1 MGIMEFFTKKR
12 ILFILMFAILA
23 FMGDRINYSQLLGM
37 DKQYFT
43 FFQFFGPLPA
53 AFLGPFVGILAVSIA
68 QIANFFLLGKTFE
81 IVNIIRLT
89 PMLFAAYY
97 FGTTGRNKL
106 GIIAPIICMAAFML
120 HPVGQQAWIFSL
132 MWLVPVFARFSNRL
146 FLKSLGTT
154 FTAHAIGGALW
165 IWTIPSTPEFW
176 ILLIPIALAERI
188 AFALGITISYVG
200 INTVLNRFET
210 FTKAVEININKKY
223 VFSKNLIM
231 GIKL

>member
-1 MGIMEFFTKKR
+1 MNIKEFFTTKR
-12 ILFILMFAILA
+12 ILFILMFAVLA
-23 FMGDRINYSQLLGM
+23 FIGDRINYSQLLGM

-53 AFLGPFVGILAVSIA
+53 AFLGPFVGILAIAIA
-68 QIANFFLLGKTFE
+68 QIANFILLGKAFE
-81 IVNIIRLT
+81 IVNIIRLA

-97 FGTTGRNKL
+97 FGTTSKNKISA
-106 GIIAPIICMAAFML
+106 IIPVISMAAFML

-132 MWLVPVFARFSNRL
+132 MWLVPLFAKFSNRL

-154 FTAHAIGGALW
+154 FTAHAIGSALW

-188 AFALGITISYVG
+188 AFALGITVSYVG
-200 INTVLNRFET
+200 INTILNRFGT
-210 FTKAVEININKKY
+210 FAKAVELNIDRRY
-223 VFSKNLIM
+223 VLSKNLLL